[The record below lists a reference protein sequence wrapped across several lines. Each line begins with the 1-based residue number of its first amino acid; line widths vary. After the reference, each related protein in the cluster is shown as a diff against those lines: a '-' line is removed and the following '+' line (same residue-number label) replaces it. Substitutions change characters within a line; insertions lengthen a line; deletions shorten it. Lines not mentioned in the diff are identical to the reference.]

1 VKCRIYKFYYSLGI
15 ANMFVHDNNKFQTSL
30 KDPNK
35 ITNEENFKYAVRTIC
50 LPLLV
55 KSVEYVKCPGP
66 V

>member
-1 VKCRIYKFYYSLGI
+1 MAVTTPRHLVFL
-15 ANMFVHDNNKFQTSL
+15 TSL